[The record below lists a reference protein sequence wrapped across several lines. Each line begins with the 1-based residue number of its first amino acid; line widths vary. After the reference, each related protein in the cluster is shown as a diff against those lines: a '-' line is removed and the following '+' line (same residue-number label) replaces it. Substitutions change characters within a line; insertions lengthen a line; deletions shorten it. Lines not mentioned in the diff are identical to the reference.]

1 MKLKYIIRAL
11 GTQFILGHGL
21 HIDLPFGMVSAE
33 VYAKQG
39 WARLQAEFLA
49 TGFEFMRVVFD
60 TTGDK
65 KVTLFSLELRLLGN
79 TIRFDSRG
87 DLVSFMNIVTY
98 VRMMAAEFEEI
109 DDTID
114 L

>member
-1 MKLKYIIRAL
+1 MKLKYIVKAL

-39 WARLQAEFLA
+39 WARLQAELLA
-49 TGFEFMRVVFD
+49 TGFEFMKIDFD
-60 TTGDK
+60 TGGK
-65 KVTLFSLELRLLGN
+65 KATLFSLELRLLGN

-98 VRMMAAEFEEI
+98 VKMMAAEFEEI
-109 DDTID
+109 GDPID

>member
-1 MKLKYIIRAL
+1 MKLKYIVKAL

-21 HIDLPFGMVSAE
+21 HIDLPFGIVSAE
-33 VYAKQG
+33 VYSKRG

-49 TGFEFMRVVFD
+49 TGFEFMMM
-60 TTGDK
+60 K
-65 KVTLFSLELRLLGN
+65 WNEKVTLFSLELRLLGN

-98 VRMMAAEFEEI
+98 VKMMAAEFEEI
-109 DDTID
+109 GDPID